1 MRSNE
6 NVHQSQLL
14 TPGKGC
20 DTAQDVPSQW
30 PSVRW
35 HSSNSLVAT
44 RPTQPFAYCAPF
56 VCPLHSVGSVESC
69 MRHTRSAQGWGRDW
83 GLQSLLETGQS
94 SEDVAH

>member
-20 DTAQDVPSQW
+20 DTAQDVPS
-30 PSVRW
+30 VRW

-44 RPTQPFAYCAPF
+44 LPTRPFAYCAPF

-69 MRHTRSAQGWGRDW
+69 MRHMRSAQGWGQDW
-83 GLQSLLETGQS
+83 SLLSLLETGQS
-94 SEDVAH
+94 SEDVEH